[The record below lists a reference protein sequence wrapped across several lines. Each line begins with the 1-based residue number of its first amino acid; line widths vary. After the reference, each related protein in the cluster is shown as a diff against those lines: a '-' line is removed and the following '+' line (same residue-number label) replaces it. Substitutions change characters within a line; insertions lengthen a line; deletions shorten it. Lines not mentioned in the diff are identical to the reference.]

1 MNVLIADDH
10 SIVREGL
17 KQIVMKMDEVS
28 NVEEAR
34 DGHEAL
40 NKIEQSNYDL
50 VILDISM
57 PGLSGLDILKTIKD
71 REEKENVLILSVHP
85 QEQYAIRAFNLGAS
99 GYLCKYSVTEELAV
113 AIKKIAGGGRYITP
127 VLAEKIIFDEKNGIS
142 KLPHEKLS
150 QREFQIMCMLAKGR
164 SVKEIARELFLSDKT
179 ISTYRTRVLEKTG
192 LKNNAELTHY
202 AIKNDLIE

>member
-28 NVEEAR
+28 NVEEAI

-40 NKIEQSNYDL
+40 TKIEQSNYDL

-192 LKNNAELTHY
+192 LKNNAEMTHY